1 MSIPWIKLKKKN
13 KTLILL
19 KKEYLFNRS
28 LNGYE
33 LYILLSDN
41 TLHYLLSGVLDV
53 AFPLSWNIHVFL
65 NMHILLNTL
74 TRRICTEQLG
84 ECIWV
89 PICIQTTSPNDDKC
103 NNFWKTS
110 FLFTSFG
117 CAGSLL
123 WCGLFSHWGARS
135 LGHAGFSR
143 LDSWALEH
151 GLRAC
156 GPWA

>member
-1 MSIPWIKLKKKN
+1 MNAYEFLYAFKQ
-13 KTLILL
+13 LL
-19 KKEYLFNRS
+19 PTMINVITFGKPVFYLPPFS
-28 LNGYE
+28 
-33 LYILLSDN
+33 
-41 TLHYLLSGVLDV
+41 
-53 AFPLSWNIHVFL
+53 
-65 NMHILLNTL
+65 
-74 TRRICTEQLG
+74 
-84 ECIWV
+84 
-89 PICIQTTSPNDDKC
+89 
-103 NNFWKTS
+103 
-110 FLFTSFG
+110 